1 MSTSTGTIPA
11 NRHIQKWVK
20 DMAAM
25 CQPDD
30 VFWCDGSEDEKEKL
44 TEIAVQTGDL
54 MPSNEKELPG
64 CYLHR
69 SALNDVARTENLTF
83 VCTDQKE
90 EAGPNNNWMKPAESY
105 ATLGEDIF
113 RRHA

>member
-30 VFWCDGSEDEKEKL
+30 IFWCDGSEDEKEKL
-44 TEIAVQTGDL
+44 IEIAVKTGDL
-54 MPSNEKELPG
+54 MPLNEKALPG

-69 SALNDVARTENLTF
+69 SALNDVART
-83 VCTDQKE
+83 
-90 EAGPNNNWMKPAESY
+90 
-105 ATLGEDIF
+105 
-113 RRHA
+113 